1 MHKFPITWQE
11 VLAIFGFAGLA
22 HTLVTKLGAG
32 NFLQVLIPVGILVA
46 GCIVRAQC
54 NLWAASEFRFKP
66 VKFKKGTGTLDCI
79 LKAEDSIFV
88 THFVG
93 DVPNDSYIAAMKGK
107 MDEGVHLTRVVPA
120 DIDRDAE
127 RNQWLNQFNGQ
138 ERYTELV
145 AGSYKLPFDIWIV
158 DGVHTIICFPVTADA
173 TMVRRGYS
181 FANGKLAQHIRTSLN
196 RDSTQVPKVT
206 TNADTENAA

>member
-93 DVPNDSYIAAMKGK
+93 DVPNDLRRLH
-107 MDEGVHLTRVVPA
+107 VTVRVVRTYMPTHQYSTHGYA
-120 DIDRDAE
+120 RRIALR
-127 RNQWLNQFNGQ
+127 RHSTPPKSPTGPKGL
-138 ERYTELV
+138 
-145 AGSYKLPFDIWIV
+145 GS
-158 DGVHTIICFPVTADA
+158 
-173 TMVRRGYS
+173 S
-181 FANGKLAQHIRTSLN
+181 
-196 RDSTQVPKVT
+196 
-206 TNADTENAA
+206 